1 MMTFALGN
9 VSKNVDYWIHGGQSC
24 TFSPFLSHLS
34 IRFAR
39 KTSRHLRG
47 MSHSVR
53 GGKVYRPTQMNSV
66 PEWHHTAQHSTAQH
80 HCLLLSLL
88 LDP

>member
-1 MMTFALGN
+1 MMMFALGN

-24 TFSPFLSHLS
+24 TFSFMSHLS

-39 KTSRHLRG
+39 KASQHLRG

-53 GGKVYRPTQMNSV
+53 GGKSIDRLNEQRARMAS
-66 PEWHHTAQHSTAQH
+66 HSTAP
-80 HCLLLSLL
+80 LPTALL